1 MQVHTQVTECL
12 ILCSFSEDAHILEAG
27 LDGGAYQQFAASVQ
41 HVSVHLPVMDK
52 TYCNL
57 RVPCITTAS
66 HVCTQTCNTLLWMCS
81 ATTCPSLTGIA

>member
-41 HVSVHLPVMDK
+41 HVSIHLPVMDE
-52 TYCNL
+52 TNCNFHNYCKQCL
-57 RVPCITTAS
+57 HPDAIPCS
-66 HVCTQTCNTLLWMCS
+66 
-81 ATTCPSLTGIA
+81 